1 MAADPALWADVA
13 ARFGLTGQVRT
24 LPAERTANAGLL
36 SPQGVP
42 LAVLKLHAL
51 ADADEI
57 VLETAALQHLAG
69 FPELTGR
76 VPAVLPAL
84 DGEVVATIR
93 TPDGARLAR
102 ALSWMPGQ
110 TWRAAAPG
118 PAAFPG
124 LGALVARVD
133 AALATFEHPRA
144 DRVLRWNLM
153 QAGEALDLV
162 GLLDDPAMQ
171 QAARSVLET
180 FVHQV
185 EPVLADL
192 PGQVIHNDANDANI
206 VLDRDGAVHGLIDF
220 GDLCRAPRICGLAI
234 AGAYALAEVP
244 AGADPV
250 RGLLPLVAGYH
261 AVAPLSPVE
270 LTLLLPLLRARLAVS
285 LAMGA
290 WQHAADPENGYLLSS
305 RPAVWS
311 ALQRL
316 AGLDDHLA
324 LCRLRAGVGE
334 EACPRAAAVRTAVA
348 STDPAPVLGRPLAD
362 LPYTIMDWSGTE
374 PQIEADDD
382 RVLIGRYLEDRTI
395 YTTDAFATADGERRT
410 VHLGVDL
417 CVPAG
422 HAIHAPLDGVVEAFG
437 DNDAPLDYGPVI
449 ILRHTMPDGLSFFT
463 LYGHLSRA
471 SLEGLRPGARVAAG
485 APFATVGARSE
496 NGGWVPHLHLQ
507 LLTDLVGL
515 GLDVPGVAPRS
526 ELAVWASLSPDPNLL
541 LRLPEAVSAS
551 ADVGAADR

>member
-1 MAADPALWADVA
+1 MWAEVA
-13 ARFGLTGQVRT
+13 ARFGLTGQVRA
-24 LPAERTANAGLL
+24 LPAERTSNAALL
-36 SPQGVP
+36 DRQGTPV
-42 LAVLKLHAL
+42 AVLKLHAL

-57 VLETAALQHLAG
+57 SLETVALQHLAG
-69 FPELTGR
+69 SPELTGR

-84 DGEVVATIR
+84 DGEAVATIQ
-93 TPDGARLAR
+93 TPDGPRLAR
-102 ALSWMPGQ
+102 ALTWMPGQ
-110 TWRAAAPG
+110 TWRAGAPG
-118 PAAFPG
+118 PAAFAD

-133 AALATFEHPRA
+133 AALAIVEHPHAGRA
-144 DRVLRWNLM
+144 LRWNLM
-153 QAGEALDLV
+153 QAAETLDLV
-162 GLLDDPAMQ
+162 DLLDDPAMRQ
-171 QAARSVLET
+171 RARSVLEA
-180 FVHQV
+180 FVQQA
-185 EPVLADL
+185 EPVLSAL
-192 PGQVIHNDANDANI
+192 PSQVIHNDANDANI
-206 VLDRDGAVHGLIDF
+206 VLDQDGAVRGLIDF

-234 AGAYALAEVP
+234 AGAYAMAEVP

-270 LTLLLPLLRARLAVS
+270 LALLLPLLRTRLAVS

-290 WQHAADPENGYLLSS
+290 WQHAAHPENDYLLSS

-324 LCRLRAGVGE
+324 LCRLRAAVGE
-334 EACPRAAAVRTAVA
+334 EACPRAAAVRAAIA
-348 STDPAPVLGRPLAD
+348 SAHPAPVLGRPLTD
-362 LPYTIMDWSGTE
+362 LPYAIMDWSGAE
-374 PQIEADDD
+374 PQIEAGDD
-382 RVLIGRYLEDRTI
+382 RVLIGRYLEDRAI
-395 YTTDAFATADGERRT
+395 YTSEAFATADGERRT

-422 HAIHAPLDGVVEAFG
+422 HPIHAPLDGVVEACG

-449 ILRHTMPDGLSFFT
+449 ILRHAMPDGGSFFT
-463 LYGHLSRA
+463 LYGHLSRT
-471 SLEGLRPGARVAAG
+471 SLDGLRPGAPVAAG
-485 APFATVGARSE
+485 AAFATVGDRSE

-507 LLTDLVGL
+507 LFSDLVGL

-541 LRLPEAVSAS
+541 LRLPEPVSAS
-551 ADVGAADR
+551 ADVGAVDR